1 VLSYLRAACK
11 AEGKR
16 TFSVP
21 FGRQELA
28 DYPGCDRSA
37 LSAVLFKLKAKGV
50 LDYHKNEFRFV

>member
-1 VLSYLRAACK
+1 MQGTACK

-37 LSAVLFKLKAKGV
+37 LSAVLSKLKAKGV